1 MRDQALRSA
10 TLTGR
15 MSATD
20 GKIVATIYQLDFDIG
35 DEDVK
40 QRVIKHTAERTLAAY
55 DSGKILELVSD

>member
-1 MRDQALRSA
+1 
-10 TLTGR
+10 

-20 GKIVATIYQLDFDIG
+20 GKIVATVYQMDFDIG
-35 DEDVK
+35 DEDAK